1 MLVRALYAIPLTLLF
16 MSMSD
21 HWGLDGLVVG
31 YLFGFTIL
39 LLIGGIPVG
48 IVWSRLPSQ
57 LFWLAVY
64 VFRLAWEIIGSGFD
78 VARRVLDPRL
88 PVNLGELVVPIQDE
102 KGRFVVSALSAH
114 AISVTPGELVI
125 GFKSIGGKHHMIV
138 HTLDMNTSREH
149 IEQIQAKRLKLL
161 KRILGDAE

>member
-21 HWGLDGLVVG
+21 QWGLDGLVVG
-31 YLFGFTIL
+31 YLFGFAIL
-39 LLIGGIPVG
+39 LLIGEIPG
-48 IVWSRLPSQ
+48 RIVWSRLPSQ
-57 LFWLAVY
+57 LFWLMVY
-64 VFRLAWEIIGSGFD
+64 IFRLAWEIIRSGFD
-78 VARRVLDPRL
+78 VARRVVDPKL

-102 KGRFVVSALSAH
+102 KDRFVVSALSAH

-125 GFKSIGGKHHMIV
+125 GFKTIGGKRHMIV
-138 HTLDMNTSREH
+138 HTLDVNTSREH
-149 IEQIQAKRLKLL
+149 IEQNQAKRLKLL